1 MNIITTYFK
10 GKTGYISLLLNNNL
24 FCEKTGDR
32 KTSRQSKKT
41 ARQGI
46 VNIDEI
52 NLDEVVAADD
62 NNDVQKKKPVK
73 KRTGPRIKN
82 TKDKKEKK
90 KAKEAALA
98 AKGGRRGPKKGEC
111 FFLINKIIAM

>member
-1 MNIITTYFK
+1 MLHIVVCWEIFY
-10 GKTGYISLLLNNNL
+10 L

-52 NLDEVVAADD
+52 NLDEVVPAED
-62 NNDVQKKKPVK
+62 NNDVQKKKPIK

-98 AKGGRRGPKKGEC
+98 AKGGRRGPKKGEY
-111 FFLINKIIAM
+111 FFLKKRKL